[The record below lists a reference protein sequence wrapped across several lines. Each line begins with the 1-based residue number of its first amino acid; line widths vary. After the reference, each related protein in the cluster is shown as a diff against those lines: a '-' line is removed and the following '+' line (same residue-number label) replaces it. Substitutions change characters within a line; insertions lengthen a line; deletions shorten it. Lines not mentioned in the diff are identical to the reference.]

1 MSSILPLKTILL
13 QTLLLLVTIAIE
25 SWVLR
30 NRLNLPRKLSIMY
43 AAIVNLLSV
52 SISWLAFFAVEP
64 EFLPP
69 TLKNQLIHYILIGR
83 LSSSASQ
90 AFEFWAI
97 VIGFAIFFVTLQVKV
112 QALYLLQIT
121 GAIPSRMVQQDRVI
135 QRHKRLI
142 IRREQTLAI
151 LAAHGLSHSAM
162 LVILVILNLQLLRV

>member
-1 MSSILPLKTILL
+1 MSSIFPLKTFLL

-30 NRLNLPRKLSIMY
+30 NRLNLPRKLSIIY

-52 SISWLAFFAVEP
+52 VISWLAFFAVEP

-69 TLKNQLIHYILIGR
+69 PVKNQLIHYILIGK

-90 AFEFWAI
+90 VFEFWAI
-97 VIGFAIFFVTLQVKV
+97 VIGFAIFFITLEVKV
-112 QALYLLQIT
+112 QALYLLQLT
-121 GAIPSRMVQQDRVI
+121 GTIPSRIVQQGRVI
-135 QRHKRLI
+135 QRHKRMV

-151 LAAHGLSHSAM
+151 LAAHGLSHSAI
-162 LVILVILNLQLLRV
+162 LVILVILNLQFLRT